1 METFFNIRYE
11 FDPQAVHGE
20 IWQAVSQ
27 GKTGYI
33 CVADANI
40 LSLVHRNADYRR
52 TVDEALL
59 SICDSSWV
67 PVFLRCLYGIRR
79 PHYCGAQI
87 FQDLV
92 SSGHYRMAFLGGN
105 AQVLHSL
112 RAAIAPWNPAVAA
125 MPFMELPFLPAE
137 QFDYRAI
144 AGELNASG
152 VQIIWVALGAPKQEQ
167 FMQHLLPHLSHGVMI
182 GVGAVFNFYSGHIR
196 PRPRLAENP
205 PPGIP
210 LPHPQGTP
218 QATLPL
224 PRHHRLPP
232 GHPARRK
239 IPPNTNSLLNFPAHG
254 RIPR

>member
-20 IWQAVSQ
+20 IRQAVSQ

-52 TVDEALL
+52 TVDEALF

-87 FQDLV
+87 FRDLV
-92 SSGHYRMAFLGGN
+92 SAGHYRWAFLGGN

-112 RAAIAPWNPAVAA
+112 AGRHRPVESRRGGHALHG
-125 MPFMELPFLPAE
+125 LPFLPAE
-137 QFDYRAI
+137 QFDYRPLP
-144 AGELNASG
+144 GNSTPRG
-152 VQIIWVALGAPKQEQ
+152 SNHMVALGAPKQEQ

-196 PRPRLAENP
+196 RA
-205 PPGIP
+205 PPG
-210 LPHPQGTP
+210 
-218 QATLPL
+218 
-224 PRHHRLPP
+224 
-232 GHPARRK
+232 
-239 IPPNTNSLLNFPAHG
+239 
-254 RIPR
+254 

>member
-52 TVDEALL
+52 TVDEALF

-87 FQDLV
+87 FRDLV

-125 MPFMELPFLPAE
+125 MPFEKAL
-137 QFDYRAI
+137 
-144 AGELNASG
+144 GELETI
-152 VQIIWVALGAPKQEQ
+152 VQRLERGDVPLEESIAIYERGEALKKRCDA
-167 FMQHLLPHLSHGVMI
+167 LLKDAEARVQKI
-182 GVGAVFNFYSGHIR
+182 T
-196 PRPRLAENP
+196 LAADGSP
-205 PPGIP
+205 AGTQP
-210 LPHPQGTP
+210 LD
-218 QATLPL
+218 A
-224 PRHHRLPP
+224 
-232 GHPARRK
+232 
-239 IPPNTNSLLNFPAHG
+239 
-254 RIPR
+254 

>member
-20 IWQAVSQ
+20 IRQAVSQ

-52 TVDEALL
+52 TVDEALF

-87 FQDLV
+87 FRDLV
-92 SSGHYRMAFLGGN
+92 SAGHYRMAFLGGN

-112 RAAIAPWNPAVAA
+112 AGRHRPVESRRGGHALHGTP
-125 MPFMELPFLPAE
+125 LPPGRTIRLP
-137 QFDYRAI
+137 AI

-196 PRPRLAENP
+196 RA
-205 PPGIP
+205 PPG
-210 LPHPQGTP
+210 
-218 QATLPL
+218 
-224 PRHHRLPP
+224 
-232 GHPARRK
+232 
-239 IPPNTNSLLNFPAHG
+239 
-254 RIPR
+254 

>member
-196 PRPRLAENP
+196 RAPAWLRTLRLEFLYRILKEHRKQLSRCL
-205 PPGIP
+205 GITAS
-210 LPHPQGTP
+210 LPAILLEEKSRQ
-218 QATLPL
+218 
-224 PRHHRLPP
+224 
-232 GHPARRK
+232 
-239 IPPNTNSLLNFPAHG
+239 IPTAS
-254 RIPR
+254 

>member
-20 IWQAVSQ
+20 IRQAVSQ

-52 TVDEALL
+52 TVDEALF
-59 SICDSSWV
+59 SICDNSWI

-87 FQDLV
+87 FRDLV
-92 SSGHYRMAFLGGN
+92 SAGHYRMAFLGGN

-112 RAAIAPWNPAVAA
+112 RAAIAPWNPAVAD

-196 PRPRLAENP
+196 RAPAWLRTLRLEFLYRILKEPRKQLSRCWHICN
-205 PPGIP
+205 
-210 LPHPQGTP
+210 
-218 QATLPL
+218 TLPAVFCEEKL
-224 PRHHRLPP
+224 
-232 GHPARRK
+232 RK
-239 IPPNTNSLLNFPAHG
+239 STDY
-254 RIPR
+254 